1 MNASLAN
8 FARNRFVYELA
19 SHRIRVET
27 ASETPGVRS
36 NRVGNTGKK
45 YGIRVG
51 SALKAREIEEDPRW
65 MRAICA

>member
-1 MNASLAN
+1 MSDAGQKSVKFREAVFFVPALDRRKTH
-8 FARNRFVYELA
+8 ARRTLK
-19 SHRIRVET
+19 
-27 ASETPGVRS
+27 PCW
-36 NRVGNTGKK
+36 KK

>member
-27 ASETPGVRS
+27 ASD
-36 NRVGNTGKK
+36 
-45 YGIRVG
+45 
-51 SALKAREIEEDPRW
+51 AREIEEDPRW

>member
-27 ASETPGVRS
+27 ASETPARNVE
-36 NRVGNTGKK
+36 
-45 YGIRVG
+45 
-51 SALKAREIEEDPRW
+51 SALEER
-65 MRAICA
+65 